1 MRRDPLSGP
10 EILEFY
16 ERGYLLPGPVFGPD
30 EVAEMRELIDA
41 VTAREQPEGRL
52 YDLLDPTLWPD
63 EPDGTGPDSVH
74 LDESVP
80 SAGSAGSNTAPG
92 PRRHVEF
99 LFNLWRVEPRIREFV
114 FDSRLARWAAQLI
127 GTPAVRI
134 LEDNA
139 LWKEPRSGGE
149 LKWHQ
154 DWPYWP
160 LAQPNAVTAWIAL
173 DDTDAANGAM
183 SVAVGSH
190 LTGERLPVA
199 FGTGTPYHR
208 DRRPA
213 TVGLIEDPVELGLET
228 AVIKLKAGEASFHS
242 SLVWHGSGLNASGRP
257 RRAVVIRYV
266 GDGTIWLG
274 AQRYEYNYTDSEVGL
289 KMGDPI
295 GGEYFPLVPAEPVAA

>member
-16 ERGYLLPGPVFGPD
+16 ERGYLLPGPVFGPG
-30 EVAEMRELIDA
+30 EVAELRELVDA

-52 YDLLDPTLWPD
+52 YDLLDPDLWPD
-63 EPDGTGPDSVH
+63 EPESAGTGPDG
-74 LDESVP
+74 D
-80 SAGSAGSNTAPG
+80 GTG

-127 GTPAVRI
+127 GAPAVRI

-139 LWKEPRSGGE
+139 LWKAPRSGGE

-213 TVGLIEDPVELGLET
+213 TVGLIEDPAELGLEI
-228 AVIKLKAGEASFHS
+228 AVLALRAGEASFHS
-242 SLVWHGSGLNASGRP
+242 SLVWHGSGPNVSDRP

-274 AQRYEYNYTDSEVGL
+274 ARRYEYNYTDSEVGL

-295 GGEYFPLVPAEPVAA
+295 GGEYFPLVPPEPVAA

>member
-16 ERGYLLPGPVFGPD
+16 ERGYLLPGPVFDPD
-30 EVAEMRELIDA
+30 EVAELRELVDG

-52 YDLLDPTLWPD
+52 YDLLDPALWPD
-63 EPDGTGPDSVH
+63 EPEPGPAAANADGDGT
-74 LDESVP
+74 
-80 SAGSAGSNTAPG
+80 G

-127 GTPAVRI
+127 GAGAVRI

-139 LWKEPRSGGE
+139 LWKAPRSGGE

-213 TVGLIEDPVELGLET
+213 TVGLIEDPAELGLEI
-228 AVIKLKAGEASFHS
+228 AVLALRAGEASFHS
-242 SLVWHGSGLNASGRP
+242 SLVWHGSGPNDSDRP

-295 GGEYFPLVPAEPVAA
+295 GGEYFPLVPAEPAAA

>member
-63 EPDGTGPDSVH
+63 EPDGTDPDSND
-74 LDESVP
+74 LSESVP
-80 SAGSAGSNTAPG
+80 SASSAGSTAAPG

-114 FDSRLARWAAQLI
+114 FDSRLAGWAAQLI

-139 LWKEPRSGGE
+139 LWKAPRSGGE

-228 AVIKLKAGEASFHS
+228 AVIELKAGEASFHS
-242 SLVWHGSGLNASGRP
+242 SLVWHGSGPNTSDRP

>member
-16 ERGYLLPGPVFGPD
+16 ERGYLLPGPVFGPG
-30 EVAEMRELIDA
+30 EVAELRGLVDE
-41 VTAREQPEGRL
+41 VTAREQSEGRL
-52 YDLLDPTLWPD
+52 YDLLDPALWPD
-63 EPDGTGPDSVH
+63 EPEPGPGGSDGAAGAGPGA
-74 LDESVP
+74 E
-80 SAGSAGSNTAPG
+80 GSDGEANGG

-99 LFNLWRVEPRIREFV
+99 LFNLWRVEPRIREFI

-127 GTPAVRI
+127 GAGAVRI

-139 LWKEPRSGGE
+139 LWKEPRSGGA

-190 LTGERLPVA
+190 LTGERLPVV

-213 TVGLIEDPVELGLET
+213 TVRLIEDPAELGLEI
-228 AVIKLKAGEASFHS
+228 AVLELEAGEASFHS
-242 SLVWHGSGLNASGRP
+242 SLVWHGSGPNDSDRP
-257 RRAVVIRYV
+257 RRAIVIRYV

-295 GGEYFPLVPAEPVAA
+295 GGEYFPLVPPEPAAA

>member
-16 ERGYLLPGPVFGPD
+16 ERGYLLPGPVFDPG
-30 EVAEMRELIDA
+30 EVAELRELVDG

-52 YDLLDPTLWPD
+52 YDLLDPALWPD
-63 EPDGTGPDSVH
+63 EPEPVPAGADGDGTR
-74 LDESVP
+74 
-80 SAGSAGSNTAPG
+80 

-127 GTPAVRI
+127 GAGAVRI

-139 LWKEPRSGGE
+139 LWKAPRSGGE

-213 TVGLIEDPVELGLET
+213 TVGLIEDPAELGLEI
-228 AVIKLKAGEASFHS
+228 AVLELRAGEASFHS
-242 SLVWHGSGLNASGRP
+242 SLVWHGSGPNDSDRP

-289 KMGDPI
+289 KMGDPV
-295 GGEYFPLVPAEPVAA
+295 GGEYFPLVPAEPAAA

>member
-16 ERGYLLPGPVFGPD
+16 ERGYLLPGPVFDPN
-30 EVAEMRELIDA
+30 EVAELRELVDG

-52 YDLLDPTLWPD
+52 YDLLDPALWPD
-63 EPDGTGPDSVH
+63 EPEP
-74 LDESVP
+74 
-80 SAGSAGSNTAPG
+80 GSAGADGDNTR

-127 GTPAVRI
+127 GAGAVRI

-139 LWKEPRSGGE
+139 LWKAPRSGGE

-199 FGTGTPYHR
+199 FGTGTPYHH

-213 TVGLIEDPVELGLET
+213 TVGLIEDPAELGLEI
-228 AVIKLKAGEASFHS
+228 AVLKLRAGEASFHS
-242 SLVWHGSGLNASGRP
+242 SLVWHGSGPNDSDRP

-295 GGEYFPLVPAEPVAA
+295 GGEYFPLVPAEPAAA

>member
-16 ERGYLLPGPVFGPD
+16 ERGYLLPGPVFDPG
-30 EVAEMRELIDA
+30 EVAELRELVDG

-63 EPDGTGPDSVH
+63 EPEPGPAGSDGDGDGT
-74 LDESVP
+74 
-80 SAGSAGSNTAPG
+80 G

-127 GTPAVRI
+127 GAGAVRI

-139 LWKEPRSGGE
+139 LWKAPRSGGE

-213 TVGLIEDPVELGLET
+213 TVGLIEDPAELGLEI
-228 AVIKLKAGEASFHS
+228 AVLALRAGEASFHS
-242 SLVWHGSGLNASGRP
+242 SLVWHGSGPNDSDRP

-295 GGEYFPLVPAEPVAA
+295 GGEYFPLVPAEPAAA

>member
-16 ERGYLLPGPVFGPD
+16 ERGYLLPGPVFDPG
-30 EVAEMRELIDA
+30 EVAELRELVDG

-52 YDLLDPTLWPD
+52 YDLLDPALWPD
-63 EPDGTGPDSVH
+63 EPEP
-74 LDESVP
+74 VP
-80 SAGSAGSNTAPG
+80 AGSDGDGAR

-127 GTPAVRI
+127 GAGAVRI

-139 LWKEPRSGGE
+139 LWKAARSGGE

-213 TVGLIEDPVELGLET
+213 TVGLIEDPAELGLEI
-228 AVIKLKAGEASFHS
+228 AVLKLKAGEVSFHS
-242 SLVWHGSGLNASGRP
+242 SLVWHGSGPNDSDRP

-295 GGEYFPLVPAEPVAA
+295 GGEYFPLVPAEPAAA

>member
-63 EPDGTGPDSVH
+63 EPAGPGPDSGD
-74 LDESVP
+74 LSESVP
-80 SAGSAGSNTAPG
+80 SAGSDGSAADPG

-228 AVIKLKAGEASFHS
+228 AVIELKAGEASFHS
-242 SLVWHGSGLNASGRP
+242 SLVWHGSGPNTSDRP

-274 AQRYEYNYTDSEVGL
+274 ARRYEYNYTDSEVGL

-295 GGEYFPLVPAEPVAA
+295 GGEYFPLVPAEPAAA